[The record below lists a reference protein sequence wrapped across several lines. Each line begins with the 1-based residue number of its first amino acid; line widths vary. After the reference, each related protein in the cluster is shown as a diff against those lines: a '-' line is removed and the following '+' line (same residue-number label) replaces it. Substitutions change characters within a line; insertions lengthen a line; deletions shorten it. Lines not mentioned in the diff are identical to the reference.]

1 MTISTTMIGTLSK
14 PFGRARAFALATLV
28 AVGAVTGATSAHAAG
43 GYPLYKP
50 IEVEWTFSGLFGY
63 YDKQQL
69 QRGFQVYREI
79 CASCHSMDY
88 VAFRNLSDL
97 GYSEDQIRALAAEYE
112 ITDPE
117 PNDEGEIFTRAGLPK
132 DYFPSP
138 WANPQEGAYLNNGAY
153 PPDFSTLAKAR
164 AVERGF
170 PTFITDIFTGYA
182 ESGPDYIYSLML
194 GYTIPKEQ
202 VEQDYPELAEVE
214 IADTAYFNPYFIA
227 GPALAMPQQ
236 LYGDDVT
243 YADGTEATIEQQA
256 ADISAFM
263 MWASEPTLTQRKQ
276 LGFVA
281 LIFLLVF
288 GVLMYFVKQRVW
300 ADEAH

>member
-1 MTISTTMIGTLSK
+1 MTIK
-14 PFGRARAFALATLV
+14 AFALAV
-28 AVGAVTGATSAHAAG
+28 ATALGVGSLATVPASAAG
-43 GYPLYKP
+43 GGDLHYPLYKP
-50 IEVEWTFSGLFGY
+50 IEVDWTFAGLLGH

-88 VAFRNLSDL
+88 VAFRNLTEL
-97 GYSEDQIRALAAEYE
+97 GYSEDQVRTLAAEYE
-112 ITDPE
+112 VTDAE
-117 PNDEGEIFTRAGLPK
+117 PNDEGEMFTRPALPK

-138 WANPQEGAYLNNGAY
+138 WANEQEGAYANNGAY

-182 ESGPDYIYSLML
+182 ESGPDYIYSLL
-194 GYTIPKEQ
+194 VGYEIPKEQ
-202 VEQDYPELAEVE
+202 VEEDFPALKEVE

-256 ADISAFM
+256 ADVAAFM
-263 MWASEPTLTQRKQ
+263 MWAAEPSLTERKQ
-276 LGFVA
+276 LGFVV

-288 GVLMYFVKQRVW
+288 GVLMYLVKQRVW